1 MSISRECVRNLDLR
15 VQVHPGELWVSKS
28 AVGKGD
34 APKICGFV
42 LTHSL
47 ISTDTVSEWDFELLV
62 NIISTRI

>member
-1 MSISRECVRNLDLR
+1 M
-15 VQVHPGELWVSKS
+15 QVHPGELWVSKS
-28 AVGKGD
+28 AGGKGD

-62 NIISTRI
+62 KIISTRI